1 MKVCPDCGYKIDFG
15 SAKFCHNCGNDLKEI
30 NTSTVRQI
38 NSEKTSK
45 LTSSNALFQHIV
57 NEQKNNITEE
67 EEVVEKEDVSSIYDL
82 GVNLEEVVEQI
93 LKKRGFST
101 KRRLKLRG
109 RSNSLSEID
118 ILATKK
124 NLDIAVEC
132 KNYDSQ
138 TVVGIKEIR
147 DFHSKLTDI
156 QHYGESL
163 FVTYGKFSS
172 DSITYADKY
181 NIELWDGDRLSQI
194 HLSMLVGRSASTS
207 SSSKTLGEVVLEAAL
222 PVSLTFEEITN
233 VHLKNASSVKISGF
247 LLLRPYYLFE
257 YKLDSIKID
266 RKGKTHRIKD
276 EGEHVVDAI
285 TELVLYDNED
295 KTKIQENLFFSK
307 RLNKKYSE
315 LEDSLKSIENSHIHA
330 ELTTIAPKFHYKLK
344 NTPDYSIHPLEPT
357 LPLKT
362 ANYIVLEKIIE
373 ENIKDISYK
382 VKNSRGDTEE
392 KNMTIIPKKS
402 DIVIKKSLLI
412 YVPIWVLEIQSK
424 SITYAKRALAA
435 SKTILVD
442 EMSLCPKDFSSLK
455 IWGRKKSTHA
465 VCETCGIAL
474 CEDHLE
480 KCKEEFYC
488 KEHVK

>member
-1 MKVCPDCGYKIDFG
+1 MKVCPDCGYKIDSG
-15 SAKFCHNCGNDLKEI
+15 SAKFCHNCGNQLKEI

-38 NSEKTSK
+38 ESEKTSK
-45 LTSSNALFQHIV
+45 LTSSKSLFQHIV
-57 NEQKNNITEE
+57 NEQKNDIADEDEFEE
-67 EEVVEKEDVSSIYDL
+67 NEGVRSIYDL

-101 KRRLKLRG
+101 KRRLKLKG

-132 KNYDSQ
+132 KNYDSH

-172 DSITYADKY
+172 DSITYAGKY
-181 NIELWDGDRLSQI
+181 NIELWDGERLSQI
-194 HLSMLVGRSASTS
+194 HLSMLVGRHSSPSTS
-207 SSSKTLGEVVLEAAL
+207 KAFGEVVLEAAL

-233 VHLKNASSVKISGF
+233 LHLKNASSVKISGF
-247 LLLRPYYLFE
+247 LLLRPYYVFE
-257 YKLDSIKID
+257 YKLDSIRID

-276 EGEHVVDAI
+276 DGVHIVDAI
-285 TELVLYDNED
+285 TELVLYENED
-295 KTKIQENLFFSK
+295 KIKNQEHLFFSK
-307 RLNKKYSE
+307 RHNKEYSE
-315 LEDSLKSIENSHIHA
+315 LEDSLKSIENSHIYN
-330 ELTTIAPKFHYKLK
+330 ELTSIAPKIHYKLK
-344 NTPDYSIHPLEPT
+344 DTPDYSIRPLEPT
-357 LPLKT
+357 LSMKT

-373 ENIKDISYK
+373 ENIEEISYK

-392 KNMTIIPKKS
+392 KTMTIIPKKS
-402 DIVIKKSLLI
+402 DITIKKSILT

-442 EMSLCPKDFSSLK
+442 EMSLCPKDFSALK
-455 IWGRKKSTHA
+455 IWGKRKSTRA
-465 VCETCGIAL
+465 LCETCGIAL

-480 KCKEEFYC
+480 TSKEEFYC
-488 KEHVK
+488 K

>member
-15 SAKFCHNCGNDLKEI
+15 SAKFCHNCGNQLKEI

-38 NSEKTSK
+38 ESEKTSK
-45 LTSSNALFQHIV
+45 LTSSTSLFQHIM
-57 NEQKNNITEE
+57 NEQKTNIVDEYEVEE
-67 EEVVEKEDVSSIYDL
+67 NEDVSSIYDL

-101 KRRLKLRG
+101 KRRLKIRG

-118 ILATKK
+118 ILASKK

-181 NIELWDGDRLSQI
+181 NIELWDGERLSHI
-194 HLSMLVGRSASTS
+194 HLSMLVGRHSSSTS
-207 SSSKTLGEVVLEAAL
+207 SSKAFGEVVLEAAL
-222 PVSLTFEEITN
+222 PVSLTFEEITHL
-233 VHLKNASSVKISGF
+233 HLKNASSVKISGF
-247 LLLRPYYLFE
+247 LLWRPYYVFE
-257 YKLDSIKID
+257 YTLDSIRID

-276 EGEHVVDAI
+276 DGVRIVDAI
-285 TELVLYDNED
+285 TELVLHENED
-295 KTKIQENLFFSK
+295 KTKNLEHLFFSK
-307 RLNKKYSE
+307 RHNKEYSE
-315 LEDSLKSIENSHIHA
+315 LEDSLKSIENSHIYN
-330 ELTTIAPKFHYKLK
+330 ELTSIAPKIHYKLK
-344 NTPDYSIHPLEPT
+344 DTPDYSIHTLEPT
-357 LPLKT
+357 LSMKT

-373 ENIKDISYK
+373 ENVKEISYK

-392 KNMTIIPKKS
+392 KIMTIVPKKS
-402 DIVIKKSLLI
+402 DIIIKKSMLI
-412 YVPIWVLEIQSK
+412 YVPVWVLEIQSK
-424 SITYAKRALAA
+424 SITYAKKALAA

-455 IWGRKKSTHA
+455 IWGKKKSTHA
-465 VCETCGIAL
+465 LCKTCGIAL

-480 KCKEEFYC
+480 RRKDEFYC
-488 KEHVK
+488 KEHIK